1 MNEVLRQR
9 LVGLAVLLLLV
20 FLLSLLLPGKPP
32 AEERLPATTVSLTG
46 ETLTEADAVPPPDD
60 LPPEAAPEAPP
71 VDSAVAI
78 SALSDSSAEV
88 APAPPP
94 ESAPSPPSNP
104 GPAAGLK
111 LAPKVETAGLTP
123 PLQKPKAETVP
134 KPVKPPTPKLAE
146 SVANAPPVPGWY
158 VQVGSYS
165 KLDSAKTVVTLLNK
179 LGLRVAMTRIT
190 GVKGQPLNRVRAG
203 PYDSEA
209 SARAAQ
215 AKVAK
220 NGYPQARV
228 VREPSN

>member
-9 LVGLAVLLLLV
+9 LVGLAVVLLLV

-32 AEERLPATTVSLTG
+32 AEALMPATTVSLTG

-60 LPPEAAPEAPP
+60 LLPEATPEAPP
-71 VDSAVAI
+71 VDSSVAI
-78 SALSDSSAEV
+78 SALADAAGEG
-88 APAPPP
+88 APAAPP
-94 ESAPSPPSNP
+94 ESAPPPSNP
-104 GPAAGLK
+104 SQAAGLK
-111 LAPKVETAGLTP
+111 LAPKVDTAVLTP
-123 PLQKPKAETVP
+123 PVEKPKEVTAP

-146 SVANAPPVPGWY
+146 SVANAPSVPGWY

-165 KLDSAKTVVTLLNK
+165 KLDSAKTVVTLLGK
-179 LGLRVAMTRIT
+179 LGLRVAMTKIT

-209 SARAAQ
+209 AARAAQ

-228 VREPSN
+228 VREPAN